1 MNKKNKKII
10 SQKKR
15 QAYLKLAMLIIGILA
30 FLPSS
35 FLETNFGDYEDNSS
49 RDIAMHVMKMTTDR
63 FNNSLDQLLIVS
75 YEIES
80 IEEENGEL
88 VSSVVIAYTVFGVPY
103 AEIIANKDGA
113 YVNKKFLFNQ

>member
-1 MNKKNKKII
+1 MNKTSKKII

-15 QAYLKLAMLIIGILA
+15 RAFFKLAILIIGISA

-35 FLETNFGDYEDNSS
+35 FLGTNLLDYKDNNS
-49 RDIAMHVMKMTTDR
+49 RDMAKQVIKMTTDT

-80 IEEENGEL
+80 LEEDDGEL
-88 VSSVVIAYTVFGVPY
+88 ISSVVIAYTVFGVPY

-113 YVNKKFLFNQ
+113 YINKKFFFDR

>member
-1 MNKKNKKII
+1 MNKTSKKII

-15 QAYLKLAMLIIGILA
+15 RAFFKLAILIIGISA

-35 FLETNFGDYEDNSS
+35 FLETNLLDYENNNS
-49 RDIAMHVMKMTTDR
+49 RDMAMQVIKMTTDT
-63 FNNSLDQLLIVS
+63 FSNSIDQLLIVS

-80 IEEENGEL
+80 LEEEDGEL
-88 VSSVVIAYTVFGVPY
+88 ISSVVIAYTVFGVPY

-113 YVNKKFLFNQ
+113 YINKKFFFDR